1 MTSTGSPT
9 DNHDRHAIAGGA
21 GAAAHAPER
30 AGLALAAVA
39 DAIARMRY
47 GAVQLT
53 IHDGRVVQ
61 LDVTERQRFT

>member
-1 MTSTGSPT
+1 MTSTGSLT
-9 DNHDRHAIAGGA
+9 DNHDDRPSAP
-21 GAAAHAPER
+21 HAPER
-30 AGLALAAVA
+30 CAVALAAVA

-61 LDVTERQRFT
+61 LDVTERQRFI